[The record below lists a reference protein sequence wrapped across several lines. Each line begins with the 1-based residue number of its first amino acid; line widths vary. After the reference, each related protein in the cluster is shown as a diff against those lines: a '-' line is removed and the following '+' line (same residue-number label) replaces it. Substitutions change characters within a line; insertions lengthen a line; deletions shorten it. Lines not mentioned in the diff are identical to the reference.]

1 MRARTA
7 VAAGL
12 AALLLGACGGSPQAD
27 LNSAMAEVTDRANAR
42 DASGL
47 RLALD
52 RLVAVVNRQS
62 GSDLPLDEA
71 QRIRALAEKVRA
83 DAALL
88 EQPAIPTPA
97 VTTSRPVPT
106 STRTATPSPTPSA
119 TPSPTPSATPS
130 PEPTPTPT
138 PTPTQTPAPTP
149 SSPAAAPPSPAGTSP
164 VPRTPV
170 VATPTPTAS
179 PAPATAAGPAATGPA
194 ATGAAA
200 AGPTSTAT
208 AAAAGGRSAEVPAG

>member
-7 VAAGL
+7 IAAGL

-27 LNSAMAEVTDRANAR
+27 LDTAMAEVTDRANAR

-62 GSDLPLDEA
+62 GNDLPLDEA
-71 QRIRALAEKVRA
+71 QRIRTLAEKVRA

-88 EQPAIPTPA
+88 EQPATPTPV
-97 VTTSRPVPT
+97 VTTSRPAPPP
-106 STRTATPSPTPSA
+106 TRTATPSPTPSA

-130 PEPTPTPT
+130 PEPSA
-138 PTPTQTPAPTP
+138 TPTQAPAPTP
-149 SSPAAAPPSPAGTSP
+149 TTAPTTSSPAAAPTSPAGTSP
-164 VPRTPV
+164 APRTPV

-179 PAPATAAGPAATGPA
+179 PAPAAVAGPA
-194 ATGAAA
+194 ATGAAGTGPAGTA
-200 AGPTSTAT
+200 A
-208 AAAAGGRSAEVPAG
+208 AAAAGGRGAEVPAG